1 MLIDKNHP
9 ERKLA
14 NFRHLGGIVTPHGVT
29 KDNSSYRSDDI
40 SSIDDEE
47 AERIAALDISLI
59 IDFRDLNETQ
69 SGRGPIANHVEGYL
83 NLPLIESSGES
94 GQVLHKIFD
103 DSFSAE
109 DLGQWYFYLM
119 GQVAPLVTQGIEAIA
134 ESDKPVIFHCAAGKD
149 RTGIFAASMLSALD
163 ADKEHIVEDFVQTQ
177 SNMPKVLNRLMR
189 LQPMFTEEAIL
200 RSGALLRADR
210 EAMERFLE
218 LSEIEHGG
226 LKNMLMDAGLSEKTI
241 EKLKSSQIQN
251 R

>member
-1 MLIDKNHP
+1 MLIDKSHP

-14 NFRHLGGIVTPHGVT
+14 NFRDLGGIVTPHGVL
-29 KDNSSYRSDDI
+29 KRNLSFRADDV

-47 AERIAALDISLI
+47 AKRLADMDISLV

-103 DSFSAE
+103 DTFSAE
-109 DLGQWYFYLM
+109 DLGNWYFYLM
-119 GQVAPLVTQGIEAIA
+119 GQVAHLVSQGIEAIA
-134 ESDKPVIFHCAAGKD
+134 DSDKPVIFHCAAGKD

-163 ADKEHIVEDFVQTQ
+163 TEDNAIVDDFVQTQ
-177 SNMPKVLNRLMR
+177 ANMPKVLNRLMR
-189 LQPMFTEEAIL
+189 LQPMFSEEAIM

-210 EAMERFLE
+210 EAMEKFLE
-218 LSEIEHGG
+218 LAQLEHGG
-226 LKNMLMDAGLSEKTI
+226 LKNMLRESGLKEKTI
-241 EKLKSSQIQN
+241 KKLKTSLIQN
-251 R
+251 Q